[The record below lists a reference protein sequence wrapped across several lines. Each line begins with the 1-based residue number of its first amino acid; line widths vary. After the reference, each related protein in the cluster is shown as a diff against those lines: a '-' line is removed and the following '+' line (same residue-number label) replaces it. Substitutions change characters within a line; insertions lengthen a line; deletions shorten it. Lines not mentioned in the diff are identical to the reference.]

1 VNHSE
6 RPLNPQLNDWPGL
19 ARGLVAIGAVLAGVS
34 VAAGAFGTHG
44 LRNILEPSALMLW
57 RTAVEYQMHHAIGI
71 LILGLSA
78 VVVPEERHGPLRW
91 VAAALLLGLA
101 VFCGS
106 LYALALGAPRALG
119 LFTPL
124 GGGLLLLGWLLWAHA
139 VFRRRI

>member
-1 VNHSE
+1 MNVSE
-6 RPLNPQLNDWPGL
+6 SPLNPQLNNWPGL
-19 ARGLVAIGAVLAGVS
+19 ARGLVAIGALLAGVS

-57 RTAVEYQMHHAIGI
+57 RTAVDYQMHHAIGI

-78 VVVPEERHGPLRW
+78 VVVPKERHGPLRRA
-91 VAAALLLGLA
+91 AAALLLGLA
-101 VFCGS
+101 AFCGS

-119 LFTPL
+119 LLTPV
-124 GGGLLLLGWLLWAHA
+124 GGGLLVLGWLLWAHA

>member
-1 VNHSE
+1 MNHSE
-6 RPLNPQLNDWPGL
+6 SPLNPQLNNWPGL

-57 RTAVEYQMHHAIGI
+57 RTAVDYQMHHAIGI

-78 VVVPEERHGPLRW
+78 VVVPEERHGPLRQ

-124 GGGLLLLGWLLWAHA
+124 GGGLLLFGWLRWAQA